1 MRAIPQHAAAP
12 YMQVRGAVSPNTH
25 RQISRQRSGRRLGC
39 LGVVAAVVVVCS
51 NTLTREARQK
61 KIRCKPMHFRSVR
74 PGHSFVRFR
83 PEFDGDVQGIANG
96 TTSLWGNC
104 ESSCAMANASARTS
118 RTRNG
123 GFPTAIRRSTPPRMY
138 QNRPHT
144 RNRPRQFPGQTDQ
157 SHRSKAPWPSTCH
170 DLSLNGY
177 CFQEGEAAVRC

>member
-1 MRAIPQHAAAP
+1 MRAISEHAAAP

-39 LGVVAAVVVVCS
+39 LGVVVVCS

-61 KIRCKPMHFRSVR
+61 KIRCKPMHFRTVR
-74 PGHSFVRFR
+74 PGYSFFRFR
-83 PEFDGDVQGIANG
+83 PEFDGDAHGIAND

-118 RTRNG
+118 STRNG
-123 GFPTAIRRSTPPRMY
+123 GFPTAILRSTPPRMY

-144 RNRPRQFPGQTDQ
+144 RNRPIPR
-157 SHRSKAPWPSTCH
+157 A
-170 DLSLNGY
+170 N
-177 CFQEGEAAVRC
+177 

>member
-25 RQISRQRSGRRLGC
+25 RKISRQRSGRRLGC
-39 LGVVAAVVVVCS
+39 LGVVVVCS
-51 NTLTREARQK
+51 NTLRREARQK

-74 PGHSFVRFR
+74 PGYSFVRFR
-83 PEFDGDVQGIANG
+83 PEFDGDDQGIAND

-118 RTRNG
+118 STRNG
-123 GFPTAIRRSTPPRMY
+123 GFYTALLRSTPPRMY

-144 RNRPRQFPGQTDQ
+144 RNWPRQFPRHTDRTYGNSIQ
-157 SHRSKAPWPSTCH
+157 ITCH
-170 DLSLNGY
+170 KLSLKAY
-177 CFQEGEAAVRC
+177 SVRD